1 MMTTAR
7 DIISGAYRRL
17 GLLPLGA
24 DLDPD
29 RAAAG
34 LAAYN
39 DMLSAW
45 AADGI
50 FPGGPNPPIQ
60 IADGAFSG
68 GDFLDGVMTDTAGTY
83 PPYGPGDTATPP
95 APAAL
100 VSSLGDAF
108 PFLPQFAEGAKAIL
122 AVELASASG
131 IEAQPS
137 TQKRAQKAFAAL
149 LAYYVIAPGAGQDTG
164 LTWMPSL
171 RRYSFR

>member
-1 MMTTAR
+1 MTKAR
-7 DIISGAYRRL
+7 DIITGAYQRL

-39 DMLSAW
+39 DMLNAW

-50 FPGGPNPPIQ
+50 FPGGPYPPSVV
-60 IADGAFSG
+60 A
-68 GDFLDGVMTDTAGTY
+68 DTAAAC
-83 PPYGPGDTATPP
+83 PPYGPGDSSTPS
-95 APAAL
+95 ASAAL
-100 VSSLGDAF
+100 SYSLDDAF
-108 PFLPQFAEGAKAIL
+108 PLPPQFVEGVKAIL

-131 IEAQPS
+131 IEPLAS
-137 TQKRAQKAFAAL
+137 TQKRAAKTYAAL
-149 LAYYVIAPGAGQDTG
+149 LAYYVIAPRAGQDIG

-171 RRYSFR
+171 RRYGFR

>member
-7 DIISGAYRRL
+7 DVISGAYQRL

-34 LAAYN
+34 LAMYN
-39 DMLSAW
+39 DMLNAW
-45 AADGI
+45 AMDGI

-60 IADGAFSG
+60 TAGGLFTDAFI
-68 GDFLDGVMTDTAGTY
+68 DGVTADMAGTF
-83 PPYGPGDTATPP
+83 PPFGPGDTSTPP
-95 APAAL
+95 VPAAFSFGL
-100 VSSLGDAF
+100 DDAF
-108 PFLPQFAEGAKAIL
+108 PLLPQFAEGAKAIL
-122 AVELASASG
+122 AAELASASG

-137 TQKRAQKAFAAL
+137 TQKRAQKAYAAL
-149 LAYYVIAPGAGQDTG
+149 LAYFVIAPRAGQDTG

-171 RRYSFR
+171 RRYGFR

>member
-1 MMTTAR
+1 MTTSR
-7 DIISGAYRRL
+7 DIITGAYQRL

-29 RAAAG
+29 RTAAG

-39 DMLSAW
+39 GMLNAW

-50 FPGGPNPPIQ
+50 FPGGPNPP
-60 IADGAFSG
+60 
-68 GDFLDGVMTDTAGTY
+68 GVVTDTPAAY
-83 PPYGPGDTATPP
+83 PPYGPSDSSMPS

-100 VSSLGDAF
+100 SLGLDDAF
-108 PFLPQFAEGAKAIL
+108 PLLPQFVEGAKAIL

-131 IEAQPS
+131 IEPLAS
-137 TQKRAQKAFAAL
+137 TQKRAEKGYAAL
-149 LAYYVIAPGAGQDTG
+149 LAYYAIAPRAGQDVG

-171 RRYSFR
+171 RRNGFR